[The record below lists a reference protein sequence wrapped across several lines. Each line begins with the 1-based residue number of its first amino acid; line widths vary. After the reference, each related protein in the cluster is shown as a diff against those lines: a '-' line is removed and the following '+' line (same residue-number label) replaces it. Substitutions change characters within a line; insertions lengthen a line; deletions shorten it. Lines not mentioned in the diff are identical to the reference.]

1 MIYIYRDQ
9 NDVGFTSSLLQP
21 SYLKRQAPESIA
33 DRLSLNRVNSG
44 TCIVLTF
51 RIRVHER
58 VRQEI
63 RPKLVR
69 RRYEEG
75 GLNETPA
82 RTINPATWK
91 TMNGFTECRALLI
104 IRLLRRDVSV
114 RGADETTREIRPR
127 NKKRKGRRAEEHE
140 WRKR

>member
-1 MIYIYRDQ
+1 M
-9 NDVGFTSSLLQP
+9 
-21 SYLKRQAPESIA
+21 
-33 DRLSLNRVNSG
+33 
-44 TCIVLTF
+44 LTF

-69 RRYEEG
+69 RRRGG

-104 IRLLRRDVSV
+104 IRLLQRDVSV
-114 RGADETTREIRPR
+114 RNVDETTREIR
-127 NKKRKGRRAEEHE
+127 K
-140 WRKR
+140 